1 MFQPGFVE
9 QDNKEVVLKDFDPD
23 TLALLLDYM
32 YTATIT
38 ITEETVQDIL
48 IGANLL
54 LLYGPTDCLC
64 FKNTTIITFF

>member
-54 LLYGPTDCLC
+54 LLYGPNICLLSS
-64 FKNTTIITFF
+64 KII

>member
-1 MFQPGFVE
+1 M
-9 QDNKEVVLKDFDPD
+9 VLKDFDPD

-38 ITEETVQDIL
+38 ITEETVQDVL

-54 LLYGPTDCLC
+54 LLYGPNICL
-64 FKNTTIITFF
+64 

>member
-38 ITEETVQDIL
+38 ITEETVQDVL

-54 LLYGPTDCLC
+54 LLYGRNNCL
-64 FKNTTIITFF
+64 KNTKIIDFF

>member
-23 TLALLLDYM
+23 TLGLLLDYM

-54 LLYGPTDCLC
+54 LLYGPTG
-64 FKNTTIITFF
+64 

>member
-38 ITEETVQDIL
+38 ITEETVQDVL

-54 LLYGPTDCLC
+54 LLYGLNNCL
-64 FKNTTIITFF
+64 KNTEIIYFF

>member
-38 ITEETVQDIL
+38 ITEETVQDVL

-54 LLYGPTDCLC
+54 LLYGQNNC
-64 FKNTTIITFF
+64 FKNTKIIKCF

>member
-38 ITEETVQDIL
+38 ITEETVQDVL

-54 LLYGPTDCLC
+54 LLYGPNICLLSS
-64 FKNTTIITFF
+64 KII